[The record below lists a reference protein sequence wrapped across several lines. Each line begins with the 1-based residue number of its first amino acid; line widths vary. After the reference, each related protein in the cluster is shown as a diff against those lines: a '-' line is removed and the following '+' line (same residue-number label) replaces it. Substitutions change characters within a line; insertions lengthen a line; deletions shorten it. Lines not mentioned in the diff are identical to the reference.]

1 MLKAVQ
7 FGATISTSGR
17 YALQGQGALAGLR
30 AWVEATNAEGGVRIL
45 GLATAVPVALIHYDD
60 ASSPVRAVANLERLI
75 AVDRVQILIGP
86 YGSDLTRAVASVS
99 SRYGRVLWNH
109 GGAAD
114 DIHRP
119 GGRVVGILT
128 PVSRYF
134 AGLLQLTRSLDP
146 HARRVVVLHRR
157 GSSFG
162 RLAAQGAREIG
173 REMGFRTTT
182 ITYSSVRDDLP
193 RLLAKLRHQRPE
205 LILSAGAFE
214 DDCALG
220 QELIAAGVKAKA
232 FGFVAAAM
240 QDFQEALG
248 RKVEGFLGPSQWE
261 PGLGYP
267 VDYGPAKD
275 EVVRRLRAAGA
286 APDYPAAQAYAA
298 CLIAQRCLEEAAST
312 DDEALWQAACTFD
325 GSTFFGR
332 FRIDPRTGLQVGHEM
347 VWVQWRGETK
357 YIVWPLDLTELTT
370 ESPRAKPL

>member
-1 MLKAVQ
+1 MKAVQ

-17 YALQGQGALAGLR
+17 YARQGQGALAGLR
-30 AWVEATNAEGGVRIL
+30 AWEEATNAEGGTRMP

-60 ASSPVRAVANLERLI
+60 GSSSIQAIANVERLI
-75 AVDRVQILIGP
+75 TADRVQILIGP
-86 YGSDLTRAVASVS
+86 YSSDLTRAVASVA

-162 RLAAQGAREIG
+162 RLAAKGARAIG
-173 REMGFRTTT
+173 RENGFRTTT

-193 RLLAKLRHQRPE
+193 RLSAILRQQRPE

-214 DDCALG
+214 DDCALA
-220 QELIAAGVKAKA
+220 QELVTAGVTAKA

-248 RKVEGFLGPSQWE
+248 QKVEGFLGPSQWE
-261 PGLGYP
+261 PGLGYR
-267 VDYGPAKD
+267 VDYGPAPD
-275 EVVRRLRAAGA
+275 EVLRRIRAASA

-312 DDEALWQAACTFD
+312 DDEALWQAACAVD
-325 GSTFFGR
+325 GSSFFGR

-347 VWVQWRGETK
+347 VWMQWRGGRK
-357 YIVWPLDLTELTT
+357 YIVWPPNLAEGRTEY
-370 ESPRAKPL
+370 PRAKPL

>member
-1 MLKAVQ
+1 MKAIR
-7 FGATISTSGR
+7 FGASISTSGR
-17 YALQGQGALAGLR
+17 YALQGQGALAGLL
-30 AWVEATNAEGGVRIL
+30 AWAEATNAEGGVRMP
-45 GLATAVPVALIHYDD
+45 GLTAAVPVALIHYDD
-60 ASSPVRAVANLERLI
+60 GSSPVRAVANIERLF

-86 YGSDLTRAVASVS
+86 YSSDLTRAVASVS

-134 AGLLQLTRSLDP
+134 AGVLELTRSLDP
-146 HARRVVVLHRR
+146 HARRAVVLHRR

-162 RLAAQGAREIG
+162 RLAAKGARAIS
-173 REMGFRTTT
+173 RETGFRTTT
-182 ITYSSVRDDLP
+182 VTYSSVRDDLP
-193 RLLAKLRHQRPE
+193 RLLAKLSLQRPD

-214 DDCALG
+214 DDCALA
-220 QELIAAGVKAKA
+220 QELVVARVKAKA

-248 RKVEGFLGPSQWE
+248 QKAEGFLGPSQWE

-267 VDYGPAKD
+267 VDYGPAPD
-275 EVVRRLRAAGA
+275 EGAWRIRAASA

-298 CLIAQRCLEEAAST
+298 CLIAQRCLQEAAST
-312 DDEALWQAACTFD
+312 DNEALWQAACAFD

-347 VWVQWRGETK
+347 VWVQWRGGRK
-357 YIVWPLDLTELTT
+357 YIVWPPDLAEGRTEY
-370 ESPRAKPL
+370 PRAKPL

>member
-1 MLKAVQ
+1 MRTLKAVQ

-30 AWVEATNAEGGVRIL
+30 AWVEATNAEGGVRMP
-45 GLATAVPVALIHYDD
+45 GLTAAVPVALIHYDD
-60 ASSPVRAVANLERLI
+60 GSSSIQAIANIERLI

-86 YGSDLTRAVASVS
+86 YSSDLTRAVASVS

-128 PVSRYF
+128 PVRRYF

-146 HARRVVVLHRR
+146 HAKRVVVLHRR

-162 RLAAQGAREIG
+162 RLAAKGARAIS
-173 REMGFRTTT
+173 RENGFRTTT
-182 ITYSSVRDDLP
+182 VTYSSVRGDLP

-214 DDCALG
+214 DDCALA
-220 QELIAAGVKAKA
+220 QELVVARVKAKA

-240 QDFQEALG
+240 DEFRQTLGADAEA
-248 RKVEGFLGPSQWE
+248 FLAPSQWE
-261 PGLGYP
+261 PGAEY
-267 VDYGPAKD
+267 VAEFGPSPA
-275 EVVRRLRAAGA
+275 EVARRIQAMSGRA
-286 APDYPAAQAYAA
+286 DYPAAQAYAA

-312 DDEALWQAACTFD
+312 DDEALWQAACAFD

-332 FRIDPRTGLQVGHEM
+332 FRIDSRTGLQVGHEM
-347 VWVQWRGETK
+347 VLVQWRVGRK
-357 YIVWPLDLTELTT
+357 RIVWPQDLAEV
-370 ESPRAKPL
+370 RAISS

>member
-1 MLKAVQ
+1 MKAIR

-30 AWVEATNAEGGVRIL
+30 AWVEATNAEGGARML
-45 GLATAVPVALIHYDD
+45 GSATAVPVALIHYDD
-60 ASSPVRAVANLERLI
+60 ASSPVRAVANIERLI

-146 HARRVVVLHRR
+146 HARRVVVLHRH

-162 RLAAQGAREIG
+162 RLAAKGARAIS
-173 REMGFRTTT
+173 RENGFRTTT

-205 LILSAGAFE
+205 LVLSAGAFE

-267 VDYGPAKD
+267 VDYGPAPD
-275 EVVRRLRAAGA
+275 EVVRRIRAASA
-286 APDYPAAQAYAA
+286 APDYPAVQAYAA

-312 DDEALWQAACTFD
+312 DDEALWQAACAFD

-332 FRIDPRTGLQVGHEM
+332 FRIDSRTGLQVGHEM
-347 VWVQWRGETK
+347 VLVQWRAGRK
-357 YIVWPLDLTELTT
+357 RIVWPQDLAEV
-370 ESPRAKPL
+370 RAISS